1 MIPCMHMMCM
11 AMLDGLRRLT
21 SKKYDAGGIFAL
33 SLDDPRLNEL
43 DDVPS
48 TSDYIER
55 FFGTASYLA
64 KSNPHQ
70 SIEHRNLQLV
80 MIEVDVADKLTA
92 MWQADSTKGD
102 MLLDNAR
109 RFRKE
114 FIAAVR
120 ARKKATELEMLEVYH
135 AALHDARTKAIA
147 TALAKTQQEQMAR
160 EWVHVPMEPPQAVA
174 ATGEDDLLCLVCKQ
188 YFGELTDFDFCPTCD
203 TDSCLVNMITAA
215 VEDSGARTG
224 SEKEKAERTWL
235 RVRLEM
241 FRDVHGCHRVDDLT
255 TVFFDGGNASILK
268 NRTVE
273 QLRGNLF
280 LCSHYVAQ
288 KGSPL
293 NSLDPNPPPVPV
305 LSAPPG
311 APTAAI
317 STS

>member
-1 MIPCMHMMCM
+1 
-11 AMLDGLRRLT
+11 ML
-21 SKKYDAGGIFAL
+21 
-33 SLDDPRLNEL
+33 
-43 DDVPS
+43 
-48 TSDYIER
+48 
-55 FFGTASYLA
+55 
-64 KSNPHQ
+64 
-70 SIEHRNLQLV
+70 
-80 MIEVDVADKLTA
+80 
-92 MWQADSTKGD
+92 
-102 MLLDNAR
+102 
-109 RFRKE
+109 
-114 FIAAVR
+114 
-120 ARKKATELEMLEVYH
+120 
-135 AALHDARTKAIA
+135 
-147 TALAKTQQEQMAR
+147 
-160 EWVHVPMEPPQAVA
+160 EPPQAVA
-174 ATGEDDLLCLVCKQ
+174 ATGEDDLLCLVCEQ